1 MSDQKENKESQ
12 GGKSPSLK
20 MVVDGKVRE
29 ISFEELT
36 LSNNLA
42 QEALVRLLVDKKI
55 IDGQE
60 LFEYMQK
67 VRTER
72 YRTEPPPENQTEKK

>member
-1 MSDQKENKESQ
+1 
-12 GGKSPSLK
+12 
-20 MVVDGKVRE
+20 MVVDGKVRD

-72 YRTEPPPENQTEKK
+72 YRTEEPSDNAPSDN